1 MSFVRNGLVAAPAL
15 AIAALMAGSSSAAD
29 VTPFASLAG
38 SWSGAGQ
45 IRLEGGKY
53 ENIRC
58 RAFYTLPEKEK
69 LGMAIRC
76 ASSSNKIEMRA
87 SLTYANGK
95 VTGDWEERT
104 FNAAGNV
111 AGTTSGSH
119 MTLNIEGGGLTGSLA
134 VRLGEKSQLVSI
146 STEGSAFRGLSLSL
160 TRG

>member
-1 MSFVRNGLVAAPAL
+1 MSFVRFGSI
-15 AIAALMAGSSSAAD
+15 AIAAWSVATLGVTSATAAET
-29 VTPFASLAG
+29 TPFASLAG
-38 SWSGAGQ
+38 SWNGSGQ

-58 RAFYTLPEKEK
+58 RAYYTLPDKEK

-95 VTGDWEERT
+95 ITGDWEERT

-111 AGTTSGSH
+111 AGTTTGSH
-119 MTLNIEGGGLTGSLA
+119 MTLSIVGGGLTGSLA
-134 VRLGEKSQLVSI
+134 VRLSEKSQLVSI

>member
-1 MSFVRNGLVAAPAL
+1 MSLVRFGSIAAIAVAGAAL
-15 AIAALMAGSSSAAD
+15 AANLAAAAD
-29 VTPFASLAG
+29 ATPFASLAG

-58 RAFYTLPEKEK
+58 RAYYTLPDKEK

-87 SLTYANGK
+87 SLTHAGGK
-95 VTGDWEERT
+95 ITGDWEERT
-104 FNAAGNV
+104 FNATGNV
-111 AGTTSGSH
+111 AGTTTGSH
-119 MTLNIEGGGLTGSLA
+119 MTLSIAGGGLTGSLA
-134 VRLGEKSQLVSI
+134 VRLSEKSQLVSI